1 MLVRPRPVLAD
12 QPGDACTAKMS
23 QDCRDTNE
31 SGRDCSIWRLL
42 MRWKPLMAH
51 LPPRRHQPTAPLFQQ
66 LHLAAAAFQLHQH
79 LAAMEGQMLQLTQLL
94 FHQAHQAKVNHLA
107 TGKTLCTVHTASLTC
122 QHKLYRIPAALT
134 RVVHA
139 KCPFSQCMTVIV

>member
-1 MLVRPRPVLAD
+1 MPVRPRPVVADMLVTPRHVVADMLVRPRPVVAEMLVRPKPVLAD

-42 MRWKPLMAH
+42 MRWKPLMAR

-66 LHLAAAAFQLHQH
+66 LHLAAAAF
-79 LAAMEGQMLQLTQLL
+79 
-94 FHQAHQAKVNHLA
+94 
-107 TGKTLCTVHTASLTC
+107 
-122 QHKLYRIPAALT
+122 R
-134 RVVHA
+134 
-139 KCPFSQCMTVIV
+139 